1 MTTRMVRRSRQV
13 GITLVEMTVVVAI
26 LAILAAIA
34 IPNYTEAVARSARKD
49 ARTALSLAAQ
59 WIENNQ
65 SRSRRF
71 DQNQA
76 GTAITLPG
84 VFSRA
89 PEAGNVRYNI
99 ALGDLT
105 ATTYTLTATPAGA
118 QANDECGAFRIDQSG
133 ARCLVDASVTTGTGC
148 AGHTTNGALFDR
160 CWGR

>member
-1 MTTRMVRRSRQV
+1 MATRIVWRGREV
-13 GITLVEMTVVVAI
+13 GITLVELMVVVAI

-59 WIENNQ
+59 WVESNG

-76 GTAITLPG
+76 GTAITLPDALA
-84 VFSRA
+84 RA
-89 PEAGNVRYNI
+89 PEAGTVRYNI
-99 ALGDLT
+99 ALGNLT
-105 ATTYTLTATPAGA
+105 AATYTLTATPAGP

-133 ARCLVDASVTTGTGC
+133 ARCLVDAAVAGTGC